1 MRISELSKLTG
12 ASIRSLRYYESK
24 GLIATQREEN
34 GYRVY
39 NQMVVERVKTIQFYL
54 SLGFTT
60 EQIEGFLNCVMKN
73 QESQCDDLLPLYT
86 EKLQEIEKQI
96 DMLQML
102 QANLKDRIAYI
113 EEQRSQGLPVRLPP
127 GIVTPPI
134 AEPAAN

>member
-1 MRISELSKLTG
+1 MKSMRISELSKLTG
-12 ASIRSLRYYESK
+12 ASIRSLRYYEAK

-60 EQIEGFLNCVMKN
+60 DQIESFLNCVMKN

-86 EKLQEIEKQI
+86 EKLQEIEKQME
-96 DMLQML
+96 MLLLL
-102 QANLKDRIAYI
+102 QANLKDRISYI
-113 EEQRSQGLPVRLPP
+113 EEQRRQGLPVGLPS
-127 GIVTPPI
+127 I
-134 AEPAAN
+134 